1 MLSPKEIKKG
11 SFSRSLKGYSA
22 AEVDEYIAYVVS
34 KYTELYNAYAILEGK
49 YNIALEKLE
58 NAKSEENTIS
68 ATFVSAQKMADAI
81 VSDAKQKAY
90 EITSSVSDTC
100 DEIIDVYM
108 AKVKAERD
116 KLVQCEAAV
125 AEFKDTLFDAYKK
138 HLELIDKIMPDAQP
152 TPYLSD
158 EDLESKAVEFA
169 NEKISSGIGDG
180 AVNAGEIKAADAA
193 VSNENV
199 ESVADSNNA

>member
-11 SFSRSLKGYSA
+11 SFSKSLKGYSA
-22 AEVDEYIAYVVS
+22 AEVDEYIAYVIS
-34 KYTELYNAYAILEGK
+34 KYTELYNAYAMLEGK

-81 VSDAKQKAY
+81 VTDAKQKAY

-108 AKVKAERD
+108 AKVKAERE
-116 KLVQCEAAV
+116 KLVKCEAAV
-125 AEFKDTLFDAYKK
+125 AEFKDMLFEAYKK
-138 HLELIDKIMPDAQP
+138 HIELIDKVMPDCDP

-169 NEKISSGIGDG
+169 NEKISSTIGEAVVSTGENAVSDAVANDANDG
-180 AVNAGEIKAADAA
+180 AEPA
-193 VSNENV
+193 SN
-199 ESVADSNNA
+199 